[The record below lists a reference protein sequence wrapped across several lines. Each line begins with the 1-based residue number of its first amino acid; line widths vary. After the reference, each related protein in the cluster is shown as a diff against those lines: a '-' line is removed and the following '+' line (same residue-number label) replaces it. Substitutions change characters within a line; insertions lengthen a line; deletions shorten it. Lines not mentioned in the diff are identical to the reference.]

1 MRQTRYERGDTMR
14 GVRSQRRGGG
24 STAEELAVIRAVQ
37 GEIKGPA
44 PHSRAAAPGRPRQTG
59 GLLSSALGT

>member
-37 GEIKGPA
+37 GEIKG
-44 PHSRAAAPGRPRQTG
+44 T
-59 GLLSSALGT
+59 